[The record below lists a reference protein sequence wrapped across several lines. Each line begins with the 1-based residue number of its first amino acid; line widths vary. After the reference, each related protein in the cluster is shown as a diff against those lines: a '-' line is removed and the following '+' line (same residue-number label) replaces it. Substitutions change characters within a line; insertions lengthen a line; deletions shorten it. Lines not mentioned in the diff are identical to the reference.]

1 GVATK
6 RMKAAW
12 DEAYLL
18 RVLAVNKNGN

>member
-1 GVATK
+1 VATK